1 MPKTRTISL
10 PRWLRITLR
19 ILLGLLF
26 VVSAVAKVLDIDP
39 FEMYVFSFG
48 FLPLAAVGIAVRLC
62 IAAEL
67 ALGIIIIAGWLP
79 RLTRLLTLLML
90 LFYCLF
96 LCYAALVGRMESC
109 QCFGQLV
116 HLDPVQSLL
125 KNALLILWTLAAYH
139 GVHGGPFFGSKL
151 HTILSLAVAVVVTA
165 LLFIVSVPDSWMF
178 GQSGNRYNA
187 AVLAESIAPDG
198 VLGPQGLDSGQHLV
212 AFVTPGCPF
221 CKLSRQKISS
231 IAERNDLDTT
241 AIVYVEPSDIG
252 DSIFMRLT
260 FGSRPLVV
268 LLDGDSVVATY
279 HYRNI
284 SERQIAAVLPKR

>member
-1 MPKTRTISL
+1 MPETKTIKI
-10 PRWLRITLR
+10 PRPLRIALR
-19 ILLGLLF
+19 IILGLLF

-48 FLPLAAVGIAVRLC
+48 FLPLPTVGVLVRLC

-67 ALGIIIIAGWLP
+67 ALGIVIATGWLP

-90 LFYCLF
+90 LAYCIF
-96 LCYAALVGRMESC
+96 LSYAALVGRMESC

-116 HLDPVQSLL
+116 DFDPIQSLL
-125 KNALLILWTLAAYH
+125 KNGVLIIWTLAAYQ
-139 GVHGGPFFGSKL
+139 GVHHGPFFDSRL
-151 HTILSLAVAVVVTA
+151 HTILSAVIAVVVTA
-165 LLFIVSVPDSWMF
+165 ALFIVSVPDSWMF
-178 GQSGNRYNA
+178 GKSGNRYNPV
-187 AVLAESIAPDG
+187 VLAESIAPTG
-198 VLGPQGLDSGQHLV
+198 VLGQLKLNQGQHLV

-221 CKLSRQKISS
+221 CQLSRQKITS
-231 IAERNDLDTT
+231 IAERNHLDTT
-241 AIVYVEPSDIG
+241 QIVYVEPSDIG

-268 LLDGDSVVATY
+268 LLDDDSVVATY

-284 SERQIAAVLPKR
+284 SERQVADVLQRK